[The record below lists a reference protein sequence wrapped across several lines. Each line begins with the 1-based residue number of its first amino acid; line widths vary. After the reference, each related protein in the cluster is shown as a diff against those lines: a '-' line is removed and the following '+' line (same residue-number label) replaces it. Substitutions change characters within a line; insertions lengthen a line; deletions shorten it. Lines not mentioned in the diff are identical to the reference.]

1 MQVGPFLKILKNKG
15 TKLSGMS
22 YFGGYF
28 LKTNLLAKKIPYL
41 FYFGFSVN
49 MY

>member
-1 MQVGPFLKILKNKG
+1 MQVGPFLKILKNKRA
-15 TKLSGMS
+15 KFSGMS

-28 LKTNLLAKKIPYL
+28 LKTNLLAKKIQYL

-49 MY
+49 M